1 MYNSQGPEGCAV
13 NRRNG
18 RLGVIWCNTI
28 KLGQV
33 VIITVCFTM
42 YYLVIVLLGT
52 CVPIGTQVPNKT
64 VNSATVD

>member
-13 NRRNG
+13 NRCNG

-33 VIITVCFTM
+33 VIITVCLTM
-42 YYLVIVLLGT
+42 YYLVNQLSHYSLSCWAPVCQYCT
-52 CVPIGTQVPNKT
+52 C
-64 VNSATVD
+64 